1 MWKEKIKKLFPKTYS
16 FYRKVLA
23 NLAAFFY
30 HWPSEKLLV
39 IGVTGTA
46 GKSTVVNLITKI
58 FEDAG
63 FRVGMISSSNFR
75 INKKERP
82 NIIRMTMPGPFYL
95 QRLLYQMVKENCQCA
110 VIETTSQGLIQWRH
124 YGINYDLAVITNLLP
139 EHLESHG
146 SFEQYKQAKGLL
158 FKSLSKKRK
167 ETRFCSLFALLLRFV
182 QQGFAKVLRR
192 TKSGV
197 AKDKKIKVINLDD
210 KEADYFLNFKSDLT
224 YGFSLNSNNN
234 KSKNCQ
240 KVISPIPGWEIK
252 ENGLEFII
260 KGTEFKTNLLSKF
273 NLYNSLAAITTCFA
287 CGISLEKMKRS
298 LAEVEK
304 IPGRFEIIID
314 KPFKVVVDY
323 AHTPD
328 ELFGVYNF
336 FSAFA
341 KGYGGSTE
349 ALREGGKKVLPGSC
363 QNRQRGKL
371 IVVFGSCGGGRDKW
385 KRKVLGEIA
394 DKFADEIILTNE
406 DPYDEEPGEIIEQVA
421 IGIRIKK
428 NFYKILDRREAI
440 RKALRLASV
449 NDIILITG
457 KGVEKSIMSRKGKKI
472 PWSDKEVVEEELKK
486 LR

>member
-16 FYRKVLA
+16 FYRKILA

-39 IGVTGTA
+39 IGVTGTG
-46 GKSTVVNLITKI
+46 GKSTVVTLIAKI

-146 SFEQYKQAKGLL
+146 SYEQYKQAKGLL
-158 FKSLSKKRK
+158 FKSLNKKRK
-167 ETRFCSLFALLLRFV
+167 IID
-182 QQGFAKVLRR
+182 G
-192 TKSGV
+192 
-197 AKDKKIKVINLDD
+197 KKIKKIKIINLDD
-210 KEADYFLNFKSDLT
+210 KEANYFLNFKSDLT
-224 YGFSLNSNNN
+224 YGYGLNSGGTQNLGT
-234 KSKNCQ
+234 KCQ
-240 KVISPIPGWEIK
+240 KIIFPTPGWKIK
-252 ENGLEFII
+252 EDGLEFAIE
-260 KGTEFKTNLLSKF
+260 GVEFKTNLLSEF

-287 CGISLEKMKRS
+287 CGIGLEKMKES
-298 LAEVEK
+298 LADVKK

-314 KPFKVVVDY
+314 EPFKVVIDY

-328 ELFGVYNF
+328 ELFGVYSF
-336 FSAFA
+336 FKKFLKTKA
-341 KGYGGSTE
+341 KM
-349 ALREGGKKVLPGSC
+349 
-363 QNRQRGKL
+363 

-385 KRKVLGEIA
+385 KREVLGEIA

-406 DPYDEEPGEIIEQVA
+406 DPYDEEPEEIIEQVA
-421 IGIRIKK
+421 IGISTKGGSTEALREEGK
-428 NFYKILDRREAI
+428 NKNHLYKILDRREAI
-440 RKALRLASV
+440 RKALKLASAH
-449 NDIILITG
+449 DIILITG
-457 KGVEKSIMSRKGKKI
+457 KGAEKSMMSKKGRKI
-472 PWSDKEVVEEELKK
+472 PWSDEKVVEEEL
-486 LR
+486 RRMNNE